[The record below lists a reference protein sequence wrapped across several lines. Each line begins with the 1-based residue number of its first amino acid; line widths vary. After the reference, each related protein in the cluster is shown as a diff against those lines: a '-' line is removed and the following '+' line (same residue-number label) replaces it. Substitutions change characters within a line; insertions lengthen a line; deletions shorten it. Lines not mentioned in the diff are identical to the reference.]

1 MAHNVSFATR
11 RKIFNFSERYY
22 WFMHSPWA
30 GGVML
35 VVFMVLALVL
45 GNLPATKGWYYGI
58 LQSHFTIGFDGFA
71 LSKSIEHWINDGLM
85 VIFFFY
91 VGLEIKREIIA
102 GERSSPRQAAMPIA
116 AAVGG
121 MLFPAAI
128 YLVFNHGNDYASGW
142 GIPMATD
149 IAFAIGVLSLLGNR
163 VPLSLKVFLTAL
175 AIVDDLG
182 AILVIALF
190 YSTEID
196 FTLLIAAGA
205 VFGLLI
211 LLNRMHVYAMK
222 FYLIPSIVLWILFLY
237 SGVHATIAGV
247 LIALTIPAVPRYS
260 KPYFIRKTR
269 HFINE
274 FRRQDRAGVE
284 VLCNPRQLKTLL
296 TKRKVT
302 AGTISPAQ
310 RLEHSLHHTVA
321 FFIMPVFALANA
333 GVEFAGAEDLHILYS
348 SQGLGIILGLVV
360 GKPLGIMLMSYL
372 VYRLGLGSLPH
383 GVSWKALAGV
393 ACLAGIGFTMSIFI
407 DNLAYDNPVYV
418 SSGKIAILA
427 ASTLAAVVGLVGLQL
442 ALRRTRTV
450 VQGPGSVYAA
460 ENNS

>member
-102 GERSSPRQAAMPIA
+102 GELSSPRQAAMPIA

-163 VPLSLKVFLTAL
+163 VPLSLKVFLTAQIGR
-175 AIVDDLG
+175 A
-182 AILVIALF
+182 
-190 YSTEID
+190 
-196 FTLLIAAGA
+196 
-205 VFGLLI
+205 
-211 LLNRMHVYAMK
+211 HV
-222 FYLIPSIVLWILFLY
+222 
-237 SGVHATIAGV
+237 
-247 LIALTIPAVPRYS
+247 
-260 KPYFIRKTR
+260 
-269 HFINE
+269 
-274 FRRQDRAGVE
+274 
-284 VLCNPRQLKTLL
+284 
-296 TKRKVT
+296 
-302 AGTISPAQ
+302 
-310 RLEHSLHHTVA
+310 
-321 FFIMPVFALANA
+321 
-333 GVEFAGAEDLHILYS
+333 
-348 SQGLGIILGLVV
+348 
-360 GKPLGIMLMSYL
+360 
-372 VYRLGLGSLPH
+372 
-383 GVSWKALAGV
+383 
-393 ACLAGIGFTMSIFI
+393 
-407 DNLAYDNPVYV
+407 
-418 SSGKIAILA
+418 
-427 ASTLAAVVGLVGLQL
+427 
-442 ALRRTRTV
+442 
-450 VQGPGSVYAA
+450 
-460 ENNS
+460 

>member
-1 MAHNVSFATR
+1 
-11 RKIFNFSERYY
+11 
-22 WFMHSPWA
+22 
-30 GGVML
+30 VML

-102 GERSSPRQAAMPIA
+102 GELSSPRQAAMPIA

>member
-102 GERSSPRQAAMPIA
+102 GELSSPRQAAMPIA

-274 FRRQDRAGVE
+274 FRRGALQSAAAQNTADEAESDCRDDQSRPAARTFAAPYGSVFYHAGFRAGQRRGRV
-284 VLCNPRQLKTLL
+284 R
-296 TKRKVT
+296 R
-302 AGTISPAQ
+302 SRRPAY
-310 RLEHSLHHTVA
+310 
-321 FFIMPVFALANA
+321 PVQ
-333 GVEFAGAEDLHILYS
+333 FAGPRHHSRARGRKTVGHHADELS
-348 SQGLGIILGLVV
+348 GLPPRPGQ
-360 GKPLGIMLMSYL
+360 P
-372 VYRLGLGSLPH
+372 
-383 GVSWKALAGV
+383 
-393 ACLAGIGFTMSIFI
+393 
-407 DNLAYDNPVYV
+407 
-418 SSGKIAILA
+418 A
-427 ASTLAAVVGLVGLQL
+427 ARCELE
-442 ALRRTRTV
+442 
-450 VQGPGSVYAA
+450 GPGGRGLFGRYRVYDVDFHR
-460 ENNS
+460 

>member
-102 GERSSPRQAAMPIA
+102 GELSSPRQAAMPIA

-348 SQGLGIILGLVV
+348 SQA
-360 GKPLGIMLMSYL
+360 SASFS
-372 VYRLGLGSLPH
+372 GSW
-383 GVSWKALAGV
+383 SENRW
-393 ACLAGIGFTMSIFI
+393 
-407 DNLAYDNPVYV
+407 
-418 SSGKIAILA
+418 
-427 ASTLAAVVGLVGLQL
+427 ASC
-442 ALRRTRTV
+442 
-450 VQGPGSVYAA
+450 
-460 ENNS
+460 